1 MTSCRICTW
10 VSRSSQG
17 FFSTYAFHAASIFLF
32 ASNMATDSSLLERV
46 VVAFETQNEA
56 VLKEIYLNLKL
67 KICKVETLSEKDHV
81 SRLGKSLRRNMSV
94 ECYIPDKAKKNP
106 LVPLRYIYLIYFSL
120 H

>member
-1 MTSCRICTW
+1 MCKPGKMMSCRICTW

-32 ASNMATDSSLLERV
+32 ASDMATDSSLLERV
-46 VVAFETQNEA
+46 AVAFETQNEA
-56 VLKEIYLNLKL
+56 VLKEIFNRKA
-67 KICKVETLSEKDHV
+67 ETLSEKDHV

-94 ECYIPDKAKKNP
+94 ECYISDKAKKNP

-120 H
+120 R

>member
-1 MTSCRICTW
+1 
-10 VSRSSQG
+10 
-17 FFSTYAFHAASIFLF
+17 
-32 ASNMATDSSLLERV
+32 MATDSSLLERV
-46 VVAFETQNEA
+46 AVAFETQNEA

-120 H
+120 R